1 MIKKIFCVIG
11 FIFLSNSFAQP
22 ASDSLVAKVDNFED
36 DFYEAIK
43 QKSIENHD
51 KAISFLEKCIDKNE
65 NEVVFYELGKN
76 YLALK
81 DLQNAYQYFEKSH
94 LLNPKN
100 RWYLDSMVEIN
111 KINKDFKLGEIN
123 LKKLIEIKA
132 EYKEELLSIYMITNQ
147 YNEARILI
155 DDLDATMGKSKTRE
169 QFKKNLAFLDKPK
182 NNENSLISAIKS
194 NPKEEQNYIQL
205 MYFYSENGK
214 EDKVIEIANQLKEE
228 LPNSDWANVSLF
240 KIYLEKN
247 EINQAK
253 ESLFKILEKKD
264 FDAKIRH
271 KMLNEFLVYVY
282 KNQTNFEDLEKA
294 VNYFKEDKIPVAK
307 EVGKFF
313 QNKKKYELAYFYY
326 NIYYKNNADDVEN
339 LSLLLQMLELKN
351 DFQTLEKITIENLEK
366 YPMQPELYYYKSVAL
381 LGNNNS
387 IKALES
393 LNEGFDFIIDNK
405 ITEKMFYNQYLKIYT
420 VMNDLKNLEKYK
432 LKLNQLK

>member
-1 MIKKIFCVIG
+1 MNKIFCLIG
-11 FIFLSNSFAQP
+11 FIFLSNSYAQP
-22 ASDSLVAKVDNFED
+22 VSDSLVAKADIFEEN
-36 DFYEAIK
+36 FYEAIK

-51 KAISFLEKCIDKNE
+51 KAITILEKCIDKNE

-100 RWYLDSMVEIN
+100 RWYLDSMVEVN

-123 LKKLIEIKA
+123 LKKLIEIKK

-147 YNEARILI
+147 FKEAKILI
-155 DDLDATMGKSKTRE
+155 DELDATMGKSKTRE

-182 NNENSLISAIKS
+182 NNESSLLLAIKN

-240 KIYLEKN
+240 KIYLKKN
-247 EINQAK
+247 DINQAK

-264 FDAKIRH
+264 FDSKIRH
-271 KMLNEFLVYVY
+271 KMLNEFLIYVN
-282 KNQTNFEDLEKA
+282 KNQSHYDILEKA
-294 VNYFKEDKIPVAK
+294 VHYFKEDKIPVAK

-313 QNKKKYELAYFYY
+313 QNKNNFELAYFYY
-326 NIYYKNNADDVEN
+326 NSYYKNNADDVEN
-339 LSLLLQMLELKN
+339 LSLLLQVLELKN
-351 DFQTLEKITIENLEK
+351 DFQTLEKITIENLEI
-366 YPMQPELYYYKSVAL
+366 YPMQPELYYYKSVSL
-381 LGNNNS
+381 FGNNNPK
-387 IKALES
+387 KALES
-393 LNEGFDFIIDNK
+393 LNEGYDFIIDNK
-405 ITEKMFYNQYLKIYT
+405 STKKIFYNQFIKIYNA
-420 VMNDLKNLEKYK
+420 MNDLKNMEKYK
-432 LKLNQLK
+432 EKLNQLK